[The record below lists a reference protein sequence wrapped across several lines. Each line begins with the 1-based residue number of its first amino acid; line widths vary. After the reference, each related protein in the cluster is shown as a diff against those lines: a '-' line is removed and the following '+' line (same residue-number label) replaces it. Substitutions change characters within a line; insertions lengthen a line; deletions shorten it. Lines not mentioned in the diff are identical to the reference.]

1 MQQRSFARA
10 AIDFPV
16 TVILPGDELVLE
28 GRAIDVSGGGMRV
41 AAASD
46 LAPGQDVALR
56 FTLPAQSNEV
66 RVRGRVVTSFFDAA
80 SGKFAHGVAFTKYA
94 QPDRDAIVAFVDARS
109 KDKSR

>member
-1 MQQRSFARA
+1 M
-10 AIDFPV
+10 
-16 TVILPGDELVLE
+16 TVILPGDELVLD

-80 SGKFAHGVAFTKYA
+80 SGKFAQSARIAARISANGSLGCLMDQRPAA
-94 QPDRDAIVAFVDARS
+94 SGDAGDHAAG
-109 KDKSR
+109 